1 MSEGNK
7 EKHIPDLHKEIIAGK
22 QLEKSNEQ
30 EMEEMNRDRKA
41 RMEKVAEVKIL
52 FDNAQ
57 SVLDELLSKPASLSK
72 VPEIDIKAIQ
82 MEKTK
87 RLQQIETLRDT
98 FTITNQLMDEIKGG
112 VNLSPPPKSDQNLD
126 AQEKAQRMDLFL
138 QANTQLQSFGTI
150 VDEISRGEFELQKVD
165 PVEQKAHEEAR
176 RSRLVAMKE
185 EVDQFQQF
193 GSLLE
198 DLSSGQHTLQKIDEK
213 ELAAHRQAT
222 EARMETVLNLKSKI
236 EIATELINEITN
248 EMELEP
254 IQKENLKQEL
264 FVKFELANTY
274 LGKIRSE
281 NAEKFKKLSSLQSK
295 IGKIQDLFSEMKET
309 KLQPI
314 SLTEKEQ
321 IAKEQK
327 ERKEQINQIETKI
340 AAKFDITNK
349 LLQEI
354 QSAPILREVSVEELE
369 QYNQHKFKRMAE
381 IDYLKSHM
389 NVVEDLMKSV
399 RDGIHLTEIDENEMK
414 AHEQAKQE
422 RLNEIG
428 ALKGKLDVMGEMMDK
443 IVQKSILLSKI
454 DEKELHAHEEAKQ
467 DRMKQ
472 IIDLKELLKAKGL
485 GNGT

>member
-1 MSEGNK
+1 
-7 EKHIPDLHKEIIAGK
+7 
-22 QLEKSNEQ
+22 
-30 EMEEMNRDRKA
+30 
-41 RMEKVAEVKIL
+41 
-52 FDNAQ
+52 
-57 SVLDELLSKPASLSK
+57 
-72 VPEIDIKAIQ
+72 
-82 MEKTK
+82 
-87 RLQQIETLRDT
+87 
-98 FTITNQLMDEIKGG
+98 
-112 VNLSPPPKSDQNLD
+112 
-126 AQEKAQRMDLFL
+126 
-138 QANTQLQSFGTI
+138 
-150 VDEISRGEFELQKVD
+150 VD
-165 PVEQKAHEEAR
+165 PVEQEAHEEAR
-176 RSRLVAMKE
+176 RNRLIAMKE
-185 EVDQFQQF
+185 EVDQFKQF
-193 GSLLE
+193 GTILE
-198 DLSSGQHTLQKIDEK
+198 ELSSGQYILQKIDEK

-236 EIATELINEITN
+236 EIATELIDEITN

-281 NAEKFKKLSSLQSK
+281 HAEKFKKLSSLQSK
-295 IGKIQDLFSEMKET
+295 IGKIQDLFSEMKDT

-327 ERKEQINQIETKI
+327 ERREQITQIETKI
-340 AAKFDITNK
+340 AAKFDITNR

-354 QSAPILREVSVEELE
+354 HSAPILKEISVEELE
-369 QYNQHKFKRMAE
+369 MYNQHKFKRMAE
-381 IDYLKSHM
+381 IDYLKSHLH
-389 NVVEDLMKSV
+389 VVEDLMKSV
-399 RDGIHLTEIDENEMK
+399 RNGIHLTEINENELK

-422 RLNEIG
+422 RMNEIS

-472 IIDLKELLKAKGL
+472 ITDLKELLKAKGL